1 MAIILTKTLK
11 SHFWLMFVMAALV
24 ASLGVLVATSY
35 DAFGP
40 EGLPDFWEQMPNS
53 LSAFL
58 RVEGTLLAA
67 SGPQGYMAVSFRHP
81 LFLIV
86 IAAFAIATASSA
98 LAREIERR
106 TILLLLAR
114 PLQRYQL
121 VLGKGLASL
130 VGLVVLV
137 AALLVGTLAGVF
149 VKGLGDSVDVGPFLL
164 IGVNALS
171 LALAIL
177 GYAYLFS
184 AMSNDGSRAVL
195 ISTGV
200 TVAFFFVD
208 FISSLF
214 DALEPL
220 GLLSIFYYYDPVSV
234 AVEGSFPALHVGVLL
249 AIATVT
255 FGASAWHF
263 QRRDIVA

>member
-11 SHFWLMFVMAALV
+11 SHLWLMLVTAALV
-24 ASLGVLVATSY
+24 ASLGVLVSTSY
-35 DAFGP
+35 ESFGP
-40 EGLPDFWEQMPNS
+40 QGLPDFWEEMPKS

-67 SGPQGYMAVSFRHP
+67 SGPQGYMAVGFRHP
-81 LFLIV
+81 LFLII

-106 TILLLLAR
+106 TILVLLAR

-137 AALLVGTLAGVF
+137 VALLAGTLGGVF
-149 VKGLGDSVDVGPFLL
+149 VSGLGDSVEVGPFLL

-171 LALAIL
+171 LGLAIL

-184 AMSNDGSRAVL
+184 ALSSDGSRAIL
-195 ISTGV
+195 IATGV
-200 TVAFFFVD
+200 SVAFFFVD

-220 GLLSIFYYYDPVSV
+220 GLLSIFHYYDPVTV

-249 AIATVT
+249 AVAAAT
-255 FGASAWHF
+255 FGASVWHF
-263 QRRDIVA
+263 